1 MSLPDEVSYLVRSLL
16 QIRSE
21 VAQLEEQMAADF
33 KEHPDAEILLS
44 QPGLGIVLGARVL
57 GESGD
62 DPTRYVN
69 ASGAQELL
77 RQCAHHQTLRQI
89 EDGEPADRSQPDP
102 GRCHLPVGHFSPRC
116 SPGARRNYDQLIA
129 RGKTSHE
136 ALHALA
142 NRLVG
147 ILHGCLR
154 RHCQYDDSIA
164 WPEGLA
170 EAA

>member
-62 DPTRYVN
+62 DDP
-69 ASGAQELL
+69 L
-77 RQCAHHQTLRQI
+77 RQC
-89 EDGEPADRSQPDP
+89 
-102 GRCHLPVGHFSPRC
+102 
-116 SPGARRNYDQLIA
+116 
-129 RGKTSHE
+129 
-136 ALHALA
+136 
-142 NRLVG
+142 
-147 ILHGCLR
+147 LR
-154 RHCQYDDSIA
+154 RARTTSA
-164 WPEGLA
+164 MRPSPNA
-170 EAA
+170 PAN

>member
-1 MSLPDEVSYLVRSLL
+1 MKSYLVRSLL

-57 GESGD
+57 GEAGD
-62 DPTRYVN
+62 DPTRHVN
-69 ASGAQELL
+69 AQARKNYFGNAPITKRSGKF
-77 RQCAHHQTLRQI
+77 

-116 SPGARRNYDQLIA
+116 FS
-129 RGKTSHE
+129 
-136 ALHALA
+136 
-142 NRLVG
+142 
-147 ILHGCLR
+147 
-154 RHCQYDDSIA
+154 
-164 WPEGLA
+164 
-170 EAA
+170 

>member
-62 DPTRYVN
+62 DP
-69 ASGAQELL
+69 L
-77 RQCAHHQTLRQI
+77 RQC
-89 EDGEPADRSQPDP
+89 
-102 GRCHLPVGHFSPRC
+102 
-116 SPGARRNYDQLIA
+116 
-129 RGKTSHE
+129 
-136 ALHALA
+136 
-142 NRLVG
+142 
-147 ILHGCLR
+147 LR
-154 RHCQYDDSIA
+154 RARTTSA
-164 WPEGLA
+164 MRPSPNA
-170 EAA
+170 PAN